1 MFPAKA
7 FESPKTDSNKKR
19 KNSTENSIDGR
30 SKIKQ
35 SGTSVINLSDQ
46 KNVMKIFEKYNMN
59 TEDVDPK
66 FNSEIHS
73 QAKVDF

>member
-1 MFPAKA
+1 
-7 FESPKTDSNKKR
+7 
-19 KNSTENSIDGR
+19 
-30 SKIKQ
+30 
-35 SGTSVINLSDQ
+35 
-46 KNVMKIFEKYNMN
+46 MKIFEKYNMN